1 MLIFNLL
8 LRNVWRHKG
17 RALLTLLGLVVAIL
31 AFGLLSTVVGAWYAG
46 AEGSSNARLITRNSI
61 SLVFP
66 LPLSHA
72 ERIRQTDGVQQISWA
87 NWFGGIYKEPKNFF
101 PQFAIQAESYLNLY
115 PEYMIPEA
123 DKAAF
128 IKDRRGAVIGR
139 KIAQT
144 HGLQV
149 GDLMTLKGTIYP
161 GNWEFQV
168 RGIYDGRDPSTDA
181 AQMFFHWEYLNE
193 EAKRRALPRAANTTG
208 VFIAQITEPARAAE
222 ISLAI
227 DALFRNSAFETL
239 TETEKAFQLGFVAM
253 TEAIVLAIQV
263 VSYVV
268 ILIILAVMAN
278 TMAMTARERI
288 GEYATLKAL
297 GFSPRFVAALVTGE
311 SLLLAV
317 IGGLLGA
324 ALTFPA
330 AAAFS
335 GSVGTLFPVFEVSRD
350 TTATQLVLA
359 VLVGLIAAIIPATRS
374 ARIRIVEG
382 LRAI

>member
-144 HGLQV
+144 HG
-149 GDLMTLKGTIYP
+149 
-161 GNWEFQV
+161 
-168 RGIYDGRDPSTDA
+168 
-181 AQMFFHWEYLNE
+181 
-193 EAKRRALPRAANTTG
+193 
-208 VFIAQITEPARAAE
+208 
-222 ISLAI
+222 
-227 DALFRNSAFETL
+227 FRW
-239 TETEKAFQLGFVAM
+239 
-253 TEAIVLAIQV
+253 
-263 VSYVV
+263 
-268 ILIILAVMAN
+268 
-278 TMAMTARERI
+278 
-288 GEYATLKAL
+288 
-297 GFSPRFVAALVTGE
+297 VT
-311 SLLLAV
+311 
-317 IGGLLGA
+317 
-324 ALTFPA
+324 
-330 AAAFS
+330 
-335 GSVGTLFPVFEVSRD
+335 
-350 TTATQLVLA
+350 
-359 VLVGLIAAIIPATRS
+359 
-374 ARIRIVEG
+374 
-382 LRAI
+382 

>member
-1 MLIFNLL
+1 MLVLNLL
-8 LRNVWRHKG
+8 FRNLWRNKG
-17 RALLTLLGLVVAIL
+17 RSLLTLLGLVVAIL

-46 AEGSSNARLITRNSI
+46 AEGASNARLITRNAI

-72 ERIRQTDGVQQISWA
+72 DRIRQVDGVSEISWA
-87 NWFGGIYKEPKNFF
+87 NWFGGIYKEPRNFF
-101 PQFAIQAESYLNLY
+101 PQFAIKAESYLALY
-115 PEYMIPEA
+115 PEYLLSDGERQ
-123 DKAAF
+123 AF
-128 IKDRRGAVIGR
+128 LKDRRGAVIGR

-144 HGLQV
+144 HGLEV
-149 GDLMTLKGTIYP
+149 GDMMTLKGTVYP

-168 RGIYDGRDPSTDA
+168 RGIYDGRQSSTDT

-193 EAKRRALPRAANTTG
+193 EAKRRALPRATNTTG
-208 VFIAQITEPARAAE
+208 VFIVQIGEPARAAE

-227 DALFRNSAFETL
+227 DALFRNSAYETL
-239 TETEKAFQLGFVAM
+239 SETEKAFQLGFVAM

-278 TMAMTARERI
+278 TMAMTSRERTS
-288 GEYATLKAL
+288 EYATLKAL
-297 GFSPRFVAALVTGE
+297 GFSPRFVAGLITGE

-317 IGGLLGA
+317 IGGVTGA
-324 ALTFPA
+324 LLTFPA
-330 AAAFS
+330 AAAFV
-335 GSVGTLFPVFEVSRD
+335 GSIGTLFPVFEVSRD
-350 TTATQLVLA
+350 TTLAQMGLA
-359 VLVGLIAAIIPATRS
+359 VLVGLIAAAVPAVRS

-382 LRAI
+382 LRAV